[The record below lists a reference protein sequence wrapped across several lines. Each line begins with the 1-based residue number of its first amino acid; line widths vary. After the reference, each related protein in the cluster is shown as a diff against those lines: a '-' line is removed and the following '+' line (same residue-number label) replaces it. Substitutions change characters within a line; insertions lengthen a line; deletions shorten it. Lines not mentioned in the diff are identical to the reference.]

1 VKGWLKHAFAV
12 EPPGPAKPT
21 PPQAE
26 VAEKLCVEVVRRHL
40 STPALT
46 FLEMSRP
53 LNFIGA
59 QAMHFFAPLI
69 DALTDA
75 EGHRHF
81 ATFLEQRGS
90 IDYLCQRI
98 EELEADTSQR
108 NSSTVKDD
116 AKQSEVDSM

>member
-1 VKGWLKHAFAV
+1 VMGWLKHAFAV
-12 EPPGPAKPT
+12 EPPGPAEPT

-26 VAEKLCVEVVRRHL
+26 VAEKLCNEVVRRHL
-40 STPALT
+40 TTPALT

-69 DALTDA
+69 GALTDA

-81 ATFLEQRGS
+81 AAFLEQRGS
-90 IDYLCQRI
+90 IDYLCRRI
-98 EELEADTSQR
+98 EELEADTSR
-108 NSSTVKDD
+108 RDSSTVKDG
-116 AKQSEVDSM
+116 AKQSGVDSD